1 MPEYLA
7 PGTYD
12 AESDRRARVI
22 APLDLPVTVFIGPT
36 RRGPVGQPS
45 PVMRSFAEFRRVYG
59 GLGALRLNGDRR
71 LVNHVAYAARCFF
84 DEGGGR
90 LRIVRVAG
98 GHGRAPSL
106 RGYLAALRKVSALPG
121 LRTVAAPGSS
131 ALPLLAD
138 PVRRALLAHALK
150 TAPRCFALLD
160 PRPAMQ
166 PAEVRTLASAIDS
179 AFAALYYPWIMVR
192 NPSTGRDLAVPPAG
206 PVAGVIARTDRERGL
221 HRSPANTLL
230 RSATGLAR
238 TLSATQS
245 DQLNPVGVNA
255 VRRLPGRGI
264 RVWGARTLS
273 SDPEWRY
280 VSIRRYLASLEH
292 AIRRGIGWVGS
303 EPNDPQLWA
312 SVRLAVG
319 DFLYQ
324 EWRAGGLP
332 GARPEEAFFV
342 RCDRSTMTPSEI
354 INRRLVVSLGCAAL
368 KPAEFVVFRIT
379 HRTG

>member
-1 MPEYLA
+1 MPAYLA

-12 AESDRRARVI
+12 VANDRRARVI
-22 APLDLPVTVFIGPT
+22 APIDLPVTVFIGPT

-45 PVMRSFAEFRRVYG
+45 PVLRSFAEFRRVYG
-59 GLGALRLNGDRR
+59 GLGALRLDGNRR
-71 LVNHVAYAARCFF
+71 LLNHVAHAARCFF

-90 LRIVRVAG
+90 LRVVRVSG
-98 GHGRAPSL
+98 GHGGVPSL
-106 RGYLAALRKVSALPG
+106 RGYLTALRKVSTLPG

-150 TAPRCFALLD
+150 TAPKCFALLD
-160 PRPAMQ
+160 PRPTLQ
-166 PAEVRTLASAIDS
+166 PAEVRTLASTIDS

-192 NPSTGRDLAVPPAG
+192 NPSTGRDLAVPPSG
-206 PVAGVIARTDRERGL
+206 PLAGVIARTDRERGL

-230 RSATGLAR
+230 RSATGLVR
-238 TLSATQS
+238 TLSAAQS
-245 DQLNPVGVNA
+245 DQLNPAGVNA
-255 VRRLPGRGI
+255 IRRLPGRGI

-273 SDPEWRY
+273 SEPEWRY

-303 EPNDPQLWA
+303 ESNDPQLWA
-312 SVRLAVG
+312 TVRLAVG

-324 EWRAGGLP
+324 EWRAGRLP

-354 INRRLVVSLGCAAL
+354 ANCRLVVSLGCAAL
-368 KPAEFVVFRIT
+368 KPAEFVMFRIT